1 MINEIECSMSF
12 SLDAYQA
19 WRQRQGSDCLL
30 NDLEP
35 QRPKELLLQYIWQHQ
50 RLMRD
55 GLQTVDGRRC
65 EVLHPGFWNH
75 GPGPDFSH
83 ALIRV
88 DGGEILVG
96 DVEIDCE
103 IGGWKA
109 HGHDR
114 NPSFSNVIMQV
125 VWAVPKSGSDE
136 RLILAMD
143 RFLDAPL
150 EELSDLFSGHRIDLP
165 EEFVGKCCSPL
176 FNLPLETARSILRSA
191 ATLRFRQK
199 AELIEARARRVG
211 WRLSLWEG
219 MLSGLGYSKNS
230 WPMRR
235 IGEMTPYLFPEFP
248 SRIPDSL
255 SVAEVE
261 ARLFGVAGFLPKD
274 PSGINAPYLN
284 QLWDV
289 WWRIRD
295 ELGEFVLPRS
305 IWRIAGMRPH
315 NHPHRRLALVAQWLL
330 RPDFF
335 QSIEW
340 WFTSAS
346 EKNSLEMLGNAL
358 SVIAPPFWSSRFNFS
373 RISLGVSPHLIG
385 EARMND
391 LAINIILPW
400 FWVRARAGRNQ
411 IMMDRAERLFLAVP
425 RAEENR
431 RLKDG
436 RTRLMGRSDPKM
448 LGSAADQQGLLQIL
462 RDFCAHSNSLCED
475 CRFPSLV
482 RSAGA
487 GLRA

>member
-1 MINEIECSMSF
+1 NGVTRSDIQKGRPQFSHYRDRNGAIPVLTAVESEASPSVKTPISGRTRLLVAGDSF
-12 SLDAYQA
+12 FLSNSRLNQYGNRDFASLAAGWLLDQYQ
-19 WRQRQGSDCLL
+19 
-30 NDLEP
+30 
-35 QRPKELLLQYIWQHQ
+35 LLQGI
-50 RLMRD
+50 
-55 GLQTVDGRRC
+55 
-65 EVLHPGFWNH
+65 
-75 GPGPDFSH
+75 GPQPVYEFKLTIPD
-83 ALIRV
+83 
-88 DGGEILVG
+88 
-96 DVEIDCE
+96 
-103 IGGWKA
+103 
-109 HGHDR
+109 
-114 NPSFSNVIMQV
+114 
-125 VWAVPKSGSDE
+125 
-136 RLILAMD
+136 
-143 RFLDAPL
+143 
-150 EELSDLFSGHRIDLP
+150 P
-165 EEFVGKCCSPL
+165 E
-176 FNLPLETARSILRSA
+176 
-191 ATLRFRQK
+191 FRQLQILMLGILPG
-199 AELIEARARRVG
+199 AVFAIGMIVWWRR
-211 WRLSLWEG
+211 SLWEG

-235 IGEMTPYLFPEFP
+235 IGEMTPFLFPEFP
-248 SRIPDSL
+248 GRNPDSL
-255 SVAEVE
+255 SGAEVE

-274 PSGINAPYLN
+274 PSRINAPYLN

-289 WWRIRD
+289 WWRVRD
-295 ELGEFVLPRS
+295 EFGDFVLPRS

-340 WFTSAS
+340 WFTSAA

-385 EARMND
+385 EARMID

-411 IMMDRAERLFLAVP
+411 IMMDRAERLFLAAP
-425 RAEENR
+425 RAEESR

-462 RDFCAHSNSLCED
+462 RDFCAHSNALCED

-487 GLRA
+487 GLTA